1 MPTIDPANMEK
12 VEAVELE
19 WERQG
24 DAEHSFHDMKSA
36 DNV

>member
-1 MPTIDPANMEK
+1 MDLANMEK
-12 VEAVELE
+12 VEEVELQ

-24 DAEHSFHDMKSA
+24 DAKHGFHDMKSA